1 MLVASD
7 DATSGSVMAKA
18 ERVSALSSARS
29 QRCFCA
35 GVAQVCSAIMLGT
48 SGAWQL
54 KTSGAQNS
62 RPIISASG
70 A

>member
-1 MLVASD
+1 MLVASEE
-7 DATSGSVMAKA
+7 ATSGSVIPNA
-18 ERVSALSSARS
+18 ERVFASSNGRS
-29 QRCFCA
+29 QRAFCSD
-35 GVAQVCSAIMLGT
+35 VAQFCSAIMLGT

-62 RPIISASG
+62 RPMISASG